1 MSCDLLLYWMTHK
14 GEGSW
19 AGFRRAIA
27 ELMRDAPDQNRKAR
41 QLKGTL
47 SDLAHVDFFVDG
59 SQQWRVLPAMLAGLG
74 IDGSAAILC
83 GARTPELI
91 LSLQAAAGKLGC
103 EFSNTPSESGPSRVA
118 LSGAPCEIQ
127 RTADESNIVFVP
139 RAANQLLSAV
149 DTVASL
155 VEKAP
160 RDPQPYNWDIESFDF
175 NTRSWVEGLQLN
187 AACKFTP
194 RHGVPKFLLH
204 RRHRKFLRL
213 AKRDAVY
220 AAAMLRGVNLLS
232 YDPGSG
238 LLTAP
243 LAAPMPEK
251 LARIACL
258 CTGTEPTIDRGAR
271 VYSSVTFDIASA
283 ILVAAG
289 QSSPVV
295 TELAQ
300 AGRLKFG

>member
-14 GEGSW
+14 GEGTW
-19 AGFRRAIA
+19 AGFRRATA
-27 ELMRDAPDQNRKAR
+27 ELMPDAPDQNRKAR
-41 QLKGTL
+41 QLKGAL
-47 SDLAHVDFFVDG
+47 SDLAHVDFFVDS

-91 LSLQAAAGKLGC
+91 VSLQAAAGKMGC

-118 LSGAPCEIQ
+118 LSGAPCSIQ
-127 RTADESNIVFVP
+127 RTADEANIVFVP
-139 RAANQLLSAV
+139 RAANQLLSVV

-160 RDPQPYNWDIESFDF
+160 RDPQPYNWDVESFDF

-204 RRHRKFLRL
+204 RRHHKFLRL

-220 AAAMLRGVNLLS
+220 AAAMLRGVRLLS
-232 YDPGSG
+232 YDAGSW

-243 LAAPMPEK
+243 LVAPMPEK

-258 CTGTEPTIDRGAR
+258 CTGAEPTIDRGAR
-271 VYSSVTFDIASA
+271 TYSRVPFDIASA

-289 QSSPVV
+289 QSSPIV
-295 TELAQ
+295 TELAR
-300 AGRLKFG
+300 AGTLNFG